1 LPEDLFRPQLGAPHH
16 YAYVVEDIEATVKRL
31 VDQLGG
37 GPFFLIES
45 VPLENVVSRG
55 EPAEFVH
62 NSAFGS
68 CGGGAIEL
76 IETVSLAP
84 ERAEKAFSAPRPR
97 VQHVGYVVPPTEVAD
112 LRSSL
117 EERSMAQY
125 LSSQLGGVETTLHD
139 ASAAPGPRHR
149 DPCRERGSA
158 RVLRD
163 GEGRRRAVEWLGTA
177 APGPELIAGFQ
188 AQTAPRPG
196 FEPGAYSLGGS
207 FGLGIPMNRA

>member
-139 ASAAPGPRHR
+139 ASAALGH
-149 DPCRERGSA
+149 DIEIHVENEGLREFFGM
-158 RVLRD
+158 VRD
-163 GEGRRRAVEWLGTA
+163 GAEGWDGSEPL
-177 APGPELIAGFQ
+177 
-188 AQTAPRPG
+188 RPVQ
-196 FEPGAYSLGGS
+196 S
-207 FGLGIPMNRA
+207 